1 MSNDH
6 AWFIALS
13 YGITGVAVL
22 GYNELIPSV
31 EVESVALVMPPDALS
46 QVAAAA

>member
-22 GYNELIPSV
+22 AATIAI
-31 EVESVALVMPPDALS
+31 ALEHRRLKKALEKIG
-46 QVAAAA
+46 APADERGD